1 MANGPDSISKIA
13 VRGFKSIADE
23 QQIELRPL
31 TLLAGANSS
40 GKSSLMQPILLLKQT
55 LEAPSDPGPLLLDG
69 PNVRFTSAEQLL
81 SRLEGRTREPVFAV
95 RIGLSS
101 GVALEVIFK
110 HEKGVGFDVAEMTWS
125 RDNIRLAMHP
135 KMSEEE
141 IGKVLDTPPDGIY
154 TEEEAGKLLPFV
166 LSSLVDHFLAKSAN
180 GPEKKK
186 DLHYSVYRERCFL
199 SFGLFDQGAELATI
213 ASRGSLSPARR
224 FVPYLQ
230 GLIHLPGLR
239 GNPQRTYPRRAAGPL
254 FPGAFQDYVAS
265 IVTQWQSKDDPRLS
279 QLGAALEDMGLTWK
293 VEAQPIDDT
302 QVELRVGRLTH
313 RRLGEKDLVSIADVG
328 FGVSQSLPVLV
339 ALIVAEPGQVAYLE
353 QPEMH
358 LHPRAQRRL
367 AHVLADTAN
376 RGVIVVAE
384 THSALLLREVQT
396 LVATGKLS
404 SDKVKLHWF
413 QRQEDGRTVV
423 TAADLDENGAYGD
436 WPEDFDEVELNA
448 EKAYLDAVES
458 KGAGE

>member
-1 MANGPDSISKIA
+1 MANGPDYISKIA

-40 GKSSLMQPILLLKQT
+40 GKSSLMQPVLLLKQT
-55 LEAPSDPGPLLLDG
+55 LEAPSDPGPLLLNG
-69 PNVRFTSAEQLL
+69 PNVRFTSADQLL
-81 SRLEGRTREPVFAV
+81 SQNTERTLRPEFATRIELSEGTNLEVVFRRVREVGFEIGVMRCSRNDQKLEMLPNMSDEEIDKALDTSFEPICTGEEAFRLLPVFLMDLLA
-95 RIGLSS
+95 RLGKTKESL
-101 GVALEVIFK
+101 
-110 HEKGVGFDVAEMTWS
+110 HWS
-125 RDNIRLAMHP
+125 
-135 KMSEEE
+135 
-141 IGKVLDTPPDGIY
+141 VQ
-154 TEEEAGKLLPFV
+154 
-166 LSSLVDHFLAKSAN
+166 
-180 GPEKKK
+180 
-186 DLHYSVYRERCFL
+186 RERCFL
-199 SFGLFDQGAELATI
+199 SFGVSGQNAGLAGI
-213 ASRGSLSPARR
+213 APRGSLSPASR
-224 FVPYLQ
+224 FVPHLQ
-230 GLIHLPGLR
+230 GLIHLAGLR

-254 FPGAFQDYVAS
+254 FPGTFEDYVAS
-265 IVTQWQSKDDPRLS
+265 IITQWQAKDDPRLS
-279 QLGAALEDMGLTWK
+279 QLGAALEDMGLTWTVK
-293 VEAQPIDDT
+293 AEPVNDA
-302 QVELRVGRLTH
+302 QVELRVGRLPH
-313 RRLGEKDLVSIADVG
+313 SRSGADHDLVSIADVG

-339 ALIVAEPGQVAYLE
+339 ALIVAEPGQVVYLE

-367 AHVLADTAN
+367 AHVLADAAN

-404 SDKVKLHWF
+404 TDKVKLHWF

-423 TAADLDENGAYGD
+423 TPADLDENGAYGD

-458 KGAGE
+458 KEAGK